1 MQLNKYLA
9 LCGVASRRKAND
21 CIAAGRVSVNGRTVD
36 RLGVQVK
43 VGEDAVK
50 IDGKILHP
58 ARHFRYVLLNKPA
71 DAVTTVRDDQGRKTV
86 LDLIGEPHGLFPVG
100 RLDLDTEGVLLL
112 TNDGEL
118 AHRLAHPR
126 YEIDKLYRAWVP
138 GQFGEDAVKR
148 FRKGVVIE
156 GGFVARGEA
165 RAVRRVGAKTLVE
178 VRIHEGKKRQVRRMF
193 QSLGFTVRRL
203 SRVNFGGLTVR
214 GLALGEWRD
223 LKPEEIRMLYR
234 AVGLTAAEKSSKF
247 KAQSSK
253 APSGS
258 EFRVS
263 GSESKKEIRVTGKP
277 SLPKPEPATE
287 PFRFQ
292 GSGSKKGLRIRK
304 PFNPKRLKRGS
315 GFRVPSSE
323 SKKNIR
329 ISEKAINPEPGTRNS
344 K

>member
-21 CIAAGRVSVNGRTVD
+21 CIAAGRVSVNGRRVE

-43 VGEDAVK
+43 EGEDAVK
-50 IDGKILHP
+50 LDGKVLHP
-58 ARHFRYVLLNKPA
+58 ARRFRYVLLNKPA

-86 LDLIGEPHGLFPVG
+86 LDLVGEPRGLFPVG
-100 RLDLDTEGVLLL
+100 RLDLDTEGALLL

-138 GQFGEDAVKR
+138 GLFGEDAVKR

-165 RAVRRVGAKTLVE
+165 QAVRRVGAKTLVE

-193 QSLGFTVRRL
+193 QTLGFTVRRL
-203 SRVNFGGLTVR
+203 ARVNFGGLTVR
-214 GLALGEWRD
+214 GLAVGEWRD

-234 AVGLTAAEKSSKF
+234 AVGLSKE
-247 KAQSSK
+247 AGSK
-253 APSGS
+253 PQSGS
-258 EFRVS
+258 GFRVS
-263 GSESKKEIRVTGKP
+263 GSWLLLCKTAWICG
-277 SLPKPEPATE
+277 
-287 PFRFQ
+287 
-292 GSGSKKGLRIRK
+292 
-304 PFNPKRLKRGS
+304 
-315 GFRVPSSE
+315 
-323 SKKNIR
+323 
-329 ISEKAINPEPGTRNS
+329 
-344 K
+344 

>member
-21 CIAAGRVSVNGRTVD
+21 CIAAGRVSVNGRRVE

-43 VGEDAVK
+43 MGEDAVK
-50 IDGKILHP
+50 LDGKTLHP

-86 LDLIGEPHGLFPVG
+86 LDLVGEPHGLFPVG

-156 GGFVARGEA
+156 DGFVARGEA
-165 RAVRRVGAKTLVE
+165 QAIRRVGAKTLVE

-193 QSLGFTVRRL
+193 ATLGFTVRRL
-203 SRVNFGGLTVR
+203 ARVNFGGLTVR

-234 AVGLTAAEKSSKF
+234 AVGLSAGSGFKVPSSGLKKNIRISG
-247 KAQSSK
+247 KA
-253 APSGS
+253 
-258 EFRVS
+258 
-263 GSESKKEIRVTGKP
+263 IN
-277 SLPKPEPATE
+277 PKP
-287 PFRFQ
+287 
-292 GSGSKKGLRIRK
+292 
-304 PFNPKRLKRGS
+304 LKSGS
-315 GFRVPSSE
+315 GFRIPSSE

-329 ISEKAINPEPGTRNS
+329 ISGKAINPKPGTRNPEQS
-344 K
+344 SIGMN